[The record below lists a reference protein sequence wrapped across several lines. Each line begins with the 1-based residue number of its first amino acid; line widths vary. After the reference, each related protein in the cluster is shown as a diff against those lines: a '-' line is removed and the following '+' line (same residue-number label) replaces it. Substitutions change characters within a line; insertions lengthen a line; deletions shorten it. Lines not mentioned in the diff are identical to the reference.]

1 MSEFWNWKPSVT
13 SVRYKSAAIQAEADK
28 NDELIWRERGS
39 VLAQEKRLRQLET
52 ADWLVLGIERYGAT
66 KAYDYA
72 ESVFPQYTRTTFQSW
87 VTVAKHFPGS
97 IRIESDHLT
106 FGHYQAAQGA
116 EGGAAEQMVWIR
128 KADEHKMSV
137 AALREAIANAYRLLH
152 PDPTTTPVDE
162 PEPEPKKVKRNIFG
176 KPIPEFKTPW
186 LKHQT
191 RWALDQLARARH
203 VTTEQLLQRIIQD
216 FLDAHSDEIGDAEKA
231 AKKRQAEHFAQ
242 MDAAEAVEKV
252 KWEANQRYREQQNA
266 KQSAEQQQV
275 AVPPKTI
282 IDAATGDVPCD
293 SKKYS
298 VFISERASKII
309 RDKLPK
315 AGLRDQAAST
325 AVKNYLLRG
334 ANKAALNKISE
345 ADFERLLSALEAG
358 SPEDTLGLVNP

>member
-13 SVRYKSAAIQAEADK
+13 SVRYKSAAIQAEVDK
-28 NDELIWRERGS
+28 NNELIWRERGS

-97 IRIESDHLT
+97 IRIESEHLT

-128 KADEHKMSV
+128 KANDNKMSV

-162 PEPEPKKVKRNIFG
+162 PEPDLEPKKVKRNIFG

-186 LKHQT
+186 IKHQT

-231 AKKRQAEHFAQ
+231 AKKREAEHFAQ

-252 KWEANQRYREQQNA
+252 KREANERYREQTA

-282 IDAATGDVPCD
+282 IDAATGEVLPTTEAYHALLQRTAAIIKKLPNSSRKLVKKFLLDG
-293 SKKYS
+293 SKK
-298 VFISERASKII
+298 E
-309 RDKLPK
+309 
-315 AGLRDQAAST
+315 
-325 AVKNYLLRG
+325 
-334 ANKAALNKISE
+334 ALNKISAVE
-345 ADFERLLSALEAG
+345 FERLLSALEAG
-358 SPEDTLGLVNP
+358 SPEDTLALVNQK